1 MSIRVERIPN
11 KRGRDSFLLR
21 QSWREGHRIRK
32 KTLANLTDLP
42 PDIIAGFDAVARGG
56 VSFQSLGEGVSI
68 KRSLPHGHAAAT
80 LGLARKVGLERILA
94 RKPGRMRDLALAAIV
109 ARVIAPGSKLATARR
124 LSCDTATTS
133 LGSLLGLG
141 QVSGNE
147 MLAMLDWLRKRQP
160 WIEKSLASRYLKQA
174 TLILYDITSS
184 LLEGRCCP
192 LAAFGHNRDGKKGK
206 KQIVFGLLCTPEGCP
221 IAVDVFSGNTADP
234 STVGHQVKTIQDR
247 FGIERIALVGDRGM
261 ITTARIREDIRPAGL
276 DWISALKTVDL
287 RKLVTATS
295 NKEAVLRPED
305 LVDDAVAEITSP
317 DYPGERL
324 MVCLNPRLRAERA
337 RKREALL
344 RATEETLEK
353 IAVSVHMGRLK
364 GKAEIGRRVGREA
377 NRRKVEKHFTI
388 TITDDELSWRRRT
401 KKIADE
407 ARLDGIYVIRTSLGS
422 GSIGPQAA
430 VAAYKSLSR
439 VERAFRTAKSHLR
452 VRPIHVYSAEH
463 VRAHVFLCMLAGHVE
478 WHMRQALAPL
488 LFEDDD
494 RARVR
499 VSPVAPARVSGRAQR
514 KAETK
519 TTSDGFPVHS
529 FETLMDDLAT
539 LTLNSVS
546 LPGHP
551 GAVVPMV
558 SEPTEIQERAMELIG
573 IRPARTVPSAVAG

>member
-1 MSIRVERIPN
+1 M
-11 KRGRDSFLLR
+11 
-21 QSWREGHRIRK
+21 
-32 KTLANLTDLP
+32 
-42 PDIIAGFDAVARGG
+42 
-56 VSFQSLGEGVSI
+56 SI

-80 LGLARKVGLERILA
+80 LGLARKVGLERILH

-124 LSCDTATTS
+124 LSSDTATSS

-160 WIEKSLASRYLKQA
+160 WIEKSLASRYLRQA
-174 TLILYDITSS
+174 TLILYDVTM
-184 LLEGRCCP
+184 EGRCCP

-221 IAVDVFSGNTADP
+221 IAVEVFSGNTADP
-234 STVGHQVKTIQDR
+234 STVGHQVKTIQER

-324 MVCLNPRLRAERA
+324 MVCLNPRLRQERA

-353 IAVSVHMGRLK
+353 IAVSVHRGRLN
-364 GKAEIGRRVGREA
+364 KAEIGRRVGREA
-377 NRRKVEKHFTI
+377 NRRKVEKHFTM
-388 TITDDELSWRRRT
+388 ITDDELSRR
-401 KKIADE
+401 
-407 ARLDGIYVIRTSLGS
+407 ARRLLMRPVLMVSTSYGPAFRIRTTGSRCCLQIPLEGRKLSERQNRICGS
-422 GSIGPQAA
+422 GDPCLFGQ
-430 VAAYKSLSR
+430 
-439 VERAFRTAKSHLR
+439 
-452 VRPIHVYSAEH
+452 H

-478 WHMRQALAPL
+478 WHMRQALVCSS
-488 LFEDDD
+488 
-494 RARVR
+494 RHNARNNR
-499 VSPVAPARVSGRAQR
+499 ISA
-514 KAETK
+514 
-519 TTSDGFPVHS
+519 HS
-529 FETLMDDLAT
+529 FETQ
-539 LTLNSVS
+539 LTLNWCHFTERLYRCRNRQRFRRGRWS
-546 LPGHP
+546 LLGSP
-551 GAVVPMV
+551 
-558 SEPTEIQERAMELIG
+558 ELFPVQSG
-573 IRPARTVPSAVAG
+573 

>member
-124 LSCDTATTS
+124 LSCDTATSS

-174 TLILYDITSS
+174 TLILYDVTSS

-287 RKLVTATS
+287 RKLVTATPH
-295 NKEAVLRPED
+295 KEAVLRPED

-324 MVCLNPRLRAERA
+324 MVCLNP
-337 RKREALL
+337 
-344 RATEETLEK
+344 
-353 IAVSVHMGRLK
+353 
-364 GKAEIGRRVGREA
+364 
-377 NRRKVEKHFTI
+377 
-388 TITDDELSWRRRT
+388 
-401 KKIADE
+401 
-407 ARLDGIYVIRTSLGS
+407 RLDGIYVIRTSLGS

-529 FETLMDDLAT
+529 FETLVDDLAT

-573 IRPARTVPSAVAG
+573 IRPERTVPSAVAG